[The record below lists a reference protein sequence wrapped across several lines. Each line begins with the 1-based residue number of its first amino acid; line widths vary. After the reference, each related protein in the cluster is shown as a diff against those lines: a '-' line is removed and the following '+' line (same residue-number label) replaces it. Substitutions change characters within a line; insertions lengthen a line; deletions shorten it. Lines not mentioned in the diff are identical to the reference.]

1 MSSRRQ
7 DAYKN
12 KGQFK
17 ADELR
22 RRREE
27 AQVEIRKQKREESM
41 AKRRNLDS
49 AALSDAETD
58 DEEAVGA
65 MLDTQVSERLK
76 ASTARLT
83 LTIIPRLPPS
93 AL

>member
-1 MSSRRQ
+1 MSTRRQ

-27 AQVEIRKQKREESM
+27 AQVEIRKQKRDESM
-41 AKRRNLDS
+41 AKRRNLD
-49 AALSDAETD
+49 ATALSDAETD

-65 MLDTQVSERLK
+65 MLDNQVSCV
-76 ASTARLT
+76 AFACPF
-83 LTIIPRLPPS
+83 PRAYRESSSDRFP
-93 AL
+93 